1 MTSRDPS
8 HKKFSS
14 RWMVFA
20 LVLLAV
26 IGLLV
31 VAVKKGRQRLAS
43 APTWQPRPAPLMAR
57 PVERATIR
65 ETVSYLARLEP
76 LATAEIAPRITARIE
91 ELKADD
97 GDRVEAGELLA
108 VLDDRDI
115 KAQMAALEAKIAA
128 QEARLKANRAAL
140 DAARQD
146 VSFRKREL
154 DRDQRLFTEK
164 GISASQVEGSRN
176 QFDAAVGHVQSL
188 EQESVSIVNEG
199 KSLAAQLD
207 EARTRLTFTEIRSPS
222 AGVVRL
228 RYRELGD
235 MARSGEAIFSLMDI
249 SRHRLA
255 YDLVQEDLAR
265 VQPGQKVLI
274 HWQRNT
280 SGAAPGTSATGP
292 SLAEGGLSEASISR
306 IFPSLEAGKT
316 VRAEIDLP
324 HGTPQDLR
332 VGSFVP
338 IDLVIA
344 ESEGLAIPRNA
355 LLPFEQGGSAVYV
368 VRANQLQLAPVRVRL
383 ADETRALIEGDL
395 REGEQVAVGE
405 YLQWVR
411 RSRGQRVEVQP

>member
-8 HKKFSS
+8 HKTFSF
-14 RWMVFA
+14 RWIVFA
-20 LVLLAV
+20 VVLLAV
-26 IGLLV
+26 IGMLA

-43 APTWQPRPAPLMAR
+43 APGWQPRPVPVMVQ
-57 PVERATIR
+57 PVERATIS

-76 LATAEIAPRITARIE
+76 LATAEIAPRISARIE

-115 KAQMAALEAKIAA
+115 RAQIAALEAKIAA

-140 DAARQD
+140 DTARQD
-146 VSFRKREL
+146 AAFRRREL
-154 DRDQRLFTEK
+154 DRDQRLFNEK

-176 QFDAAVGHVQSL
+176 QFDAAVGHLQSL
-188 EQESVSIVNEG
+188 EQESASIANEA

-222 AGVVRL
+222 AGIVRL
-228 RYRELGD
+228 RYREVGD

-255 YDLVQEDLAR
+255 FDLVQEDLTR

-274 HWQRNT
+274 HWQRDA
-280 SGAAPGTSATGP
+280 SGSAPRSSAAAPSAADRAP
-292 SLAEGGLSEASISR
+292 SEAAISR

-316 VRAEIDLP
+316 VRAEIDLLES
-324 HGTPQDLR
+324 TPEHLR
-332 VGSFVP
+332 IGSFVP

-344 ESEGLAIPRNA
+344 EGEGLVIPRGA

-368 VRANQLQLAPVRVRL
+368 VRANQLHLAPVRVRL